1 MMSEREFTVNI
12 DNDELEICESLD
24 DDYAQDVCENNLE
37 IPNSCIQKIEC
48 YDDAF
53 KVYLTKS
60 RKYYRDDWYVNLRR
74 LDFVS

>member
-1 MMSEREFTVNI
+1 MTEREFII
-12 DNDELEICESLD
+12 DVFSDELEICESLD
-24 DDYAQDVCENNLE
+24 SEYAKSVCENDLE
-37 IPNSCIQKIEC
+37 IPQSCIQKIEC